1 MTTTPV
7 PNGGFETAGTEPGD
21 ASGWSFTEVNSLEE
35 YAGFSVGAFDVAW
48 EGFELGWDND
58 DFMIEFEPA
67 DVEAALFD
75 DGVAGLTVQEFEDFE
90 EGWLGNQ
97 DWSDELV
104 STAFAVFDSG
114 TSEPFEDFEEEW
126 DSNEDWRRYFS
137 EPGFRIA
144 SGDVTAGWYRVDL
157 FGQEFAYQATGA
169 ESRSDVAEALKV
181 LIDAA
186 GFSIVSTRFGGSVF
200 FTPIPKAL
208 DIGLIVEGPAEDTIS
223 IVTRNT
229 DEDLEASVFNT
240 TTDDAEGFERE
251 WRSNENFEFSLGATE
266 TAVFDS
272 VPQPFEDF
280 EDEWPTEQMQTI
292 F

>member
-67 DVEAALFD
+67 DVEVALFD

-114 TSEPFEDFEEEW
+114 TPEPFENFEEEW

-144 SGDVTAGWYRVDL
+144 TAAAGWYRVDL
-157 FGQEFAYQATGA
+157 LEVEYAYQASGGDTPTA
-169 ESRSDVAEALKV
+169 IASALAGLINAASIPITASPNGDQV
-181 LIDAA
+181 LL
-186 GFSIVSTRFGGSVF
+186 
-200 FTPIPKAL
+200 TPTPKAL
-208 DIGLIVEGPAEDTIS
+208 DIDLVVEGPVEDS
-223 IVTRNT
+223 IRIFTSAV
-229 DEDLEASVFNT
+229 DEDLTASVFNT

-280 EDEWPTEQMQTI
+280 EEEWPTEQMQTI